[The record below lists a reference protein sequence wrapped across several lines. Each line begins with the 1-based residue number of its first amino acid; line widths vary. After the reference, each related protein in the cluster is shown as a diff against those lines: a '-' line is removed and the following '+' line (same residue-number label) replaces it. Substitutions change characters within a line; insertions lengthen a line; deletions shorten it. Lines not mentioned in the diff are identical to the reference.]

1 MILRPPSEL
10 ALSLGLSLRL
20 SPYLALVF
28 KAAVAHAYPKATRYW
43 LGGKSMVG

>member
-1 MILRPPSEL
+1 MILHPPSEL

-28 KAAVAHAYPKATRYW
+28 KAVAHAYPKATRYW